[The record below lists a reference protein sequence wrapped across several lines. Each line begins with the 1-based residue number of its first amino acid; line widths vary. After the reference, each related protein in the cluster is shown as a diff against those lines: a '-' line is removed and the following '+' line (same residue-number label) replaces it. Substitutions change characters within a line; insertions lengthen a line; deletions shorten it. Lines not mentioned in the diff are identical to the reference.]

1 MEKKGFWNT
10 VVVLWETKPENKRIT
25 ELKNEEKLNY
35 DFDIIW
41 AQDNEEDEPT
51 FETDFEDDFGVPFE
65 TAEEMAA
72 EIQLFRDEC
81 EKKFDQFIRAL

>member
-41 AQDNEEDEPT
+41 AQDNEE
-51 FETDFEDDFGVPFE
+51 GNV
-65 TAEEMAA
+65 
-72 EIQLFRDEC
+72 LS
-81 EKKFDQFIRAL
+81 